1 MCTGTLTSDEDSLFY
16 YRGNMSWM
24 DFHDQDFSPTFAP
37 NFTDPDLEAEAMA
50 LCDGDP
56 ACLFDVAATSR
67 LDIGLSTLTGQEE
80 INIIQTLETPSE
92 YCYSCLKCVCM
103 CICM

>member
-1 MCTGTLTSDEDSLFY
+1 
-16 YRGNMSWM
+16 MSWM
-24 DFHDQDFSPTFAP
+24 DFYDPDFSPAFAP
-37 NFTDPDLEAEAMA
+37 NFTDPDLEAEAMT

-56 ACLFDVAATSR
+56 ACLFDVAATGR
-67 LDIGLSTLTGQEE
+67 LDIGLSSLIGQEE

-103 CICM
+103 CT